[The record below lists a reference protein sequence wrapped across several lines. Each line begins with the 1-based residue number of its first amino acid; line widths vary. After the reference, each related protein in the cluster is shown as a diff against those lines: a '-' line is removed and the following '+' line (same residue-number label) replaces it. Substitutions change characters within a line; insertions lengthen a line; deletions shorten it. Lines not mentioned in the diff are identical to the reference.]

1 MGTVEGV
8 AAGEFLLV
16 VDQAGFLL
24 GGEDGR
30 FEAALEGEFHVKGG
44 IGDVVWVGEHGQGAG
59 PAEAPGQEVVVDNV
73 DHVVGVD
80 GAEGCWR
87 ER

>member
-1 MGTVEGV
+1 M

-30 FEAALEGEFHVKGG
+30 FEAALEGEFHVKSG
-44 IGDVVWVGEHGQGAG
+44 IGDVVGVGERG
-59 PAEAPGQEVVVDNV
+59 
-73 DHVVGVD
+73 
-80 GAEGCWR
+80 
-87 ER
+87 